1 MRRGRTT
8 KPYVKTWMNPDV
20 FGLAGDIIAS
30 RHMRM
35 LNVNPDDLPEG
46 VGNMFTTD
54 LEGATLLAGL
64 MGCNTYT
71 TDNGIPCFGGDTE
84 RLEFVA
90 GMIGRY
96 THNDTK
102 MPTDVHNHH
111 IR

>member
-1 MRRGRTT
+1 
-8 KPYVKTWMNPDV
+8 MNLLNG

-35 LNVNPDDLPEG
+35 FNPDDLPEG

-54 LEGATLLAGL
+54 LEGAALLAGL
-64 MGCNTYT
+64 MGCDTYT
-71 TDNGIPCFGGDTE
+71 IDNGITWFSGDTE
-84 RLEFVA
+84 RLEFV

-111 IR
+111 I